1 MIMKRKNVWNEFKD
15 ASVTPADSLASETPE
30 PSLFASETPGP
41 TEAPGPSEAWGT
53 PGPSEAPAP
62 SEKVPQHVSH
72 FFAHTA
78 SKRPKTERKKV
89 NVFSL
94 HGYSS
99 LRMVQDG
106 PKACCKEKV
115 GE

>member
-1 MIMKRKNVWNEFKD
+1 MIMKRKNIWKEFKD
-15 ASVTPADSLASETPE
+15 VSVTPADSLFASETPE
-30 PSLFASETPGP
+30 HS
-41 TEAPGPSEAWGT
+41 EAPGPSET
-53 PGPSEAPAP
+53 
-62 SEKVPQHVSH
+62 VPQHVSH
-72 FFAHTA
+72 FFASTA

>member
-1 MIMKRKNVWNEFKD
+1 MIKKRKNIWKNKD
-15 ASVTPADSLASETPE
+15 ASVTPADSLFASETPE
-30 PSLFASETPGP
+30 PSETAGPSETPGH
-41 TEAPGPSEAWGT
+41 
-53 PGPSEAPAP
+53 
-62 SEKVPQHVSH
+62 HVSH
-72 FFAHTA
+72 FFASTA

>member
-15 ASVTPADSLASETPE
+15 ASVTPADSLFASETPE
-30 PSLFASETPGP
+30 PSETAGPSETPGP
-41 TEAPGPSEAWGT
+41 SET
-53 PGPSEAPAP
+53 
-62 SEKVPQHVSH
+62 VPH

-99 LRMVQDG
+99 LRMLQDG
-106 PKACCKEKV
+106 HKACCKEKV